1 VPRRRRTR
9 QGRTKKR
16 DPIENAIVLDAGGL
30 FDWIVTIMK
39 KIIFA
44 ALVGMA
50 IITGGCVKTVSDT
63 HTPAMSFGR
72 DRVEGRYERS
82 IDQVYRAA
90 FTVVGN
96 NGVVVTEYIPH
107 DTSGN
112 VRSLQGKVD
121 QCNVWVRVSAE
132 DDPKV
137 TSIVV
142 EARTKWGNSNI
153 DLAHELEK
161 EIALELQRSGS

>member
-1 VPRRRRTR
+1 M
-9 QGRTKKR
+9 
-16 DPIENAIVLDAGGL
+16 LDAGGL

-44 ALVGMA
+44 ALVGA
-50 IITGGCVKTVSDT
+50 ACLTGGCVKTVSDT
-63 HTPAMSFGR
+63 HSPAITFSK

-82 IDQVYRAA
+82 LDQVYRAA
-90 FTVVGN
+90 FTVIGK

-107 DTSGN
+107 DTSNGA
-112 VRSLQGKVD
+112 RSLLGKVNE
-121 QCNVWVRVSAE
+121 CNVWVRVSSE
-132 DDPKV
+132 DDPKI

-142 EARTKWGNSNI
+142 EARTKWGVSDI

-161 EIALELQRSGS
+161 EIALQLQSGSGAGSGS